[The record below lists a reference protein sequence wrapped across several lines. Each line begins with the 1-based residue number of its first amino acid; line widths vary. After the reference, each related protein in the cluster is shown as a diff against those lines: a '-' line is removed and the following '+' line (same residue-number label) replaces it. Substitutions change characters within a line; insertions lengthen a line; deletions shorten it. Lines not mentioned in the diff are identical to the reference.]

1 MTPYGDKEEKGMD
14 NDFDFSVISD
24 WEDNDAMYRNKQI
37 KGNSYQEENV
47 TFYDRNVEYNLS
59 SVIYVSAYSY

>member
-37 KGNSYQEENV
+37 KGNSY
-47 TFYDRNVEYNLS
+47 
-59 SVIYVSAYSY
+59 